1 MSTRYLIKI
10 CPACQPNDGKTLKT
24 PGICFK
30 SVFFATSCSTL
41 SLSPQFRQPRAPQ
54 LWAVFIF
61 FVQKY
66 LSIIN
71 FTYILQ
77 GGLPLFSN
85 RDLRRLLIP
94 LVLEQVLSGLMGIAD
109 TMMVTRVGDTA
120 ISAVSCVDSLNTLV
134 FYLLSALANGGTIV
148 CAQYLG
154 RRDKESAARA
164 GQQVFLVSAAV
175 ALLLSA
181 LGLLFHTGLL
191 RLIFGQVEEAIMA
204 QAAQYFLITALS
216 YPFLAIAQSSAAQFR
231 AGGNSRLP
239 MLVTALANCVNI
251 AGNAVLIFGFQL
263 GVSGAAIA
271 TLFSRIVN
279 AVVLLIL
286 QRDPELDIPFRDYR
300 SIRPRRQLIAA
311 VCRIAIPTGIENSL
325 FQLGRLLVQS
335 TVSTLGTTAIA
346 AQAMT
351 YTLDAIQSMP
361 GMAFGIGLLT
371 VAGQCMGAGRPEEAK
386 QYTKKLCVTGWLVL
400 LCAEAAVLLATK
412 PITALSGLSAP
423 AAGLTFR
430 LMIAITLVKT
440 VCWVPSFTLPNT
452 LRASGDVAYSAAVSA
467 GSMWLFRVL
476 GSAILCRV
484 LGFGLEGV
492 WIAWFLDWVCR
503 DVCYI
508 TRYLRGKWQS
518 KTVLAASNE

>member
-1 MSTRYLIKI
+1 M
-10 CPACQPNDGKTLKT
+10 
-24 PGICFK
+24 
-30 SVFFATSCSTL
+30 
-41 SLSPQFRQPRAPQ
+41 
-54 LWAVFIF
+54 
-61 FVQKY
+61 
-66 LSIIN
+66 
-71 FTYILQ
+71 
-77 GGLPLFSN
+77 FSN

-120 ISAVSCVDSLNTLV
+120 ISAVSCVDTINTLV

-154 RRDKESAARA
+154 RRDKVSAARA
-164 GQQVFLVSAAV
+164 GQQIFLVAAAA

-181 LGLLFHTGLL
+181 LAIAFHASLL
-191 RLIFGQVEEAIMA
+191 RLVFGTVEDAIMA
-204 QAAQYFLITALS
+204 QAIRYFLITAVS
-216 YPFLAIAQSSAAQFR
+216 YPFLAIAQSSSAQFR
-231 AGGNSRLP
+231 AGGNSKLP
-239 MLVTALANCVNI
+239 MLVTALANGVNI
-251 AGNAVLIFGFQL
+251 AGNAVLIFGFHM
-263 GVSGAAIA
+263 GVAGAAAA

-300 SIRPRRQLIAA
+300 SIRPHKRIIAS

-351 YTLDAIQSMP
+351 YTLDTIQSMP
-361 GMAFGIGLLT
+361 SMAFGIGLMT
-371 VAGQCMGAGRPEEAK
+371 VAGQCMGAGRPDEAK
-386 QYTKKLCVTGWLVL
+386 KYTKKLCVSGWLVL
-400 LCAEAAVLLATK
+400 LCTGAAVLLAAK
-412 PITALSGLSAP
+412 PLTVLSGLSAP
-423 AAGLTFR
+423 ATALTLR
-430 LMIAITLVKT
+430 LLVVITLFKVAL
-440 VCWVPSFTLPNT
+440 WIPSFTLPNT

-467 GSMWLFRVL
+467 GSMWLFRVG
-476 GSAILCRV
+476 GSAMLCRV

-492 WIAWFLDWVCR
+492 WIGWFLDWICR
-503 DVCYI
+503 VTFYI

-518 KTVLAASNE
+518 KTVLDSPAK